1 MSDRTQT
8 TSIDSYISAKL
19 TCTCGV
25 PQVNSKQAPPN
36 ILDLFCRTSSIRR
49 YSTRSS
55 RSQNFYTQ
63 HSRGAF
69 LWDDPDLDQWS
80 DIIRIMVDQMNRWIH
95 SGQGFIDSF
104 DLPCSKLSRIT
115 DSDPDHPKGT
125 YPRTDLQKYDLSRVG
140 ARVWNEI
147 PERIKKLNM

>member
-1 MSDRTQT
+1 MYKRQGLPCVNKVLLYFIDLKKAFDAVNRKIVLDKLNYYGFRGVIFELFKCYLSDRTQT

-69 LWDDPDLDQWS
+69 L
-80 DIIRIMVDQMNRWIH
+80 
-95 SGQGFIDSF
+95 
-104 DLPCSKLSRIT
+104 
-115 DSDPDHPKGT
+115 
-125 YPRTDLQKYDLSRVG
+125 
-140 ARVWNEI
+140 
-147 PERIKKLNM
+147 